1 MFNPR
6 LVLYSFSYKS
16 ISNLSPKWPAWKL
29 LRVASLKSTLPY
41 PLTEHAGD
49 HRMTGTLWRSFT
61 YLRPYWRITVGSY
74 SSIFIINALAIYSP
88 QLISQIIDRGV
99 RDGDALFLHKAVL
112 GLLAL
117 TLVKGVFTFFQ
128 GMWTETASQNVA
140 YDLRNEIQ
148 SKLTFLS
155 FSYHDRSHAGD
166 LLSRAMQDVERI
178 RFLTGRAVLR
188 IFEGGLLFISTVI
201 VLVWMNPRLGIL
213 ATIALPLL
221 VFQSLRFGRR
231 YRPLSLKIQQ
241 QLGVLTSNVEQSL
254 RGARVVKAFAQEDAE
269 VARFTVDNEKWFN
282 LSNQAARLES
292 INVPL
297 MQLIA
302 NVGTVLILWYGG
314 TLVIQNQLTLG
325 ELVAFTTYLAQL
337 VRPVRLMGNIV
348 PAVAMA
354 ASAAERIFEILD
366 APAEVQDHPG
376 STPLAQVEG
385 HVRFEDVSF
394 TYGRNHRALR
404 NIDFEALP
412 GQVIALLGPTGSGKS
427 TIINLIPRF
436 YEPTGGRIL
445 VDGIDTRGVTLNSL
459 RSQIGLVLQET
470 TLFAATVAENIA
482 FGRPDATQADIE
494 EAAKAAQAHD
504 FIMEM
509 SKGYQTRVGER
520 GSTLSGGQKQRL
532 AIARALLTDP
542 RILILDDAMSSVD
555 TETEKLIQVALERL
569 MQGRTT
575 FVIAHRLS
583 TLHLADL
590 ILVLEKGRI
599 AARGD
604 HAALLQT
611 SKVYADIY
619 ERQMRPQ
626 ERAQY
631 LQGQRA
637 RNEQPGKLRGGA
649 L

>member
-1 MFNPR
+1 
-6 LVLYSFSYKS
+6 
-16 ISNLSPKWPAWKL
+16 
-29 LRVASLKSTLPY
+29 
-41 PLTEHAGD
+41 
-49 HRMTGTLWRSFT
+49 MTGVLWRCFT
-61 YLRPYWRITVGSY
+61 YLRPYWQITAGSY
-74 SSIFIINALAIYSP
+74 LSVILINAIAIYSP
-88 QLISQIIDRGV
+88 LLISQIIDRGV
-99 RDGDALFLHKAVL
+99 RDGDNLFLHQAVL

-117 TLVKGVFTFFQ
+117 TLVKGVFTFWQ
-128 GMWTETASQNVA
+128 GRWTEVASQNVA

-148 SKLTFLS
+148 SKLTSLS
-155 FSYHDRSHAGD
+155 FAYHDRSQAGD

-188 IFEGGLLFISTVI
+188 IVEGSLLFVSTI
-201 VLVWMNPRLGIL
+201 AVLLWMNPRLGLL
-213 ATIALPLL
+213 ASIALPLL
-221 VFQSLRFGRR
+221 VYQSLRFGRR

-241 QLGVLTSNVEQSL
+241 QLGALTSYVEQNL
-254 RGARVVKAFAQEDAE
+254 RGARVVKAFAQEEAE
-269 VARFTVDNEKWFN
+269 LRRFAVANEKWFD

-302 NVGTVLILWYGG
+302 NIGSVLVIYYGG
-314 TLVIQNQLTLG
+314 MLVIRDQVTLG

-337 VRPVRLMGNIV
+337 VRPVRLLGNIV

-376 STPLAQVEG
+376 SVPLGPVQG
-385 HVRFEDVSF
+385 RVRFEDVSF
-394 TYGRNHRALR
+394 SYGRSHNALR
-404 NIDFEALP
+404 NIDFEAEP

-445 VDGIDTRGVTLNSL
+445 IDGIDTRTVTINSL
-459 RSQIGLVLQET
+459 RSQIGIVLQET

-482 FGRPDATQADIE
+482 FGRPNATQAEIE
-494 EAAKAAQAHD
+494 DAAQAAQAHD

-509 SKGYQTRVGER
+509 PRGYRTRVGER

-542 RILILDDAMSSVD
+542 RILILDDATSSVD
-555 TETEKLIQVALERL
+555 TETEKLIQAALEKL

-583 TLHLADL
+583 TLHLANL

-604 HAALLQT
+604 HATLMRASRL
-611 SKVYADIY
+611 YADIY
-619 ERQMRPQ
+619 EHQMRPQ
-626 ERAQY
+626 ERAQV
-631 LQGQRA
+631 LEADRA
-637 RNEQPGKLRGGA
+637 SKSRGGA
-649 L
+649 R